1 MAKKRLTVDLSED
14 LYKRLKLLCYTEG
27 FTLGDTI
34 RDCLEEFCEKNE
46 AHMIKIIDERSSK
59 SRGID

>member
-1 MAKKRLTVDLSED
+1 MTKKRLTVDLSED
-14 LYKRLKLLCYTEG
+14 LYRRLKLLCFTEG

-34 RDCLEEFCEKNE
+34 RDCLEEFCEKHE

-59 SRGID
+59 SKKA